1 VFRELEKAVLA
12 KEELKEFNF
21 FGKQMVS
28 TRQQRHCED
37 KECQFSLLSSSVW
50 HPLSLSVQKSIFF

>member
-21 FGKQMVS
+21 FGKQMEVQFARALS
-28 TRQQRHCED
+28 DETRRLIITSD
-37 KECQFSLLSSSVW
+37 
-50 HPLSLSVQKSIFF
+50 P